1 MTVNDEKRLS
11 APSSLLSPTKIQ
23 LYFYSFLGRLSQAN
37 TAPRLQLRQLPLV
50 ASARGLLSPDGLR
63 NVGMNK
69 LRQAM
74 GMLFY
79 RPSKETSEN
88 FIHDRT
94 LREIKGSLYTLLA
107 LFLLV
112 ALTSYIPLDT
122 FNILNGRIDHIN
134 NMGGIV
140 GAVFSEIFLGSLG
153 IMGYASILLAA
164 WFSLLAFRGE
174 PFKSHWLSMLGFSIS
189 TFLGSLGCRI
199 IWGAK
204 VAEVSLLQG
213 GWIGRYVG
221 SAMEGLF
228 NTTGALIIVLGAFVI
243 TLIFTAHLSMLG
255 FTRKIF
261 GESEE
266 VETKPEP
273 EKSKPKAESVVPLTA
288 AHKGEVAAQPSKP
301 AKAKR
306 SRSKKQAPQETEL
319 EANNEPLEAS
329 AESTTES
336 TESNESKT
344 SGEGSKIFTFSE
356 LVPFKGAYS
365 LPSTRLLKSPT
376 NNPRKMNKGELKE
389 NIQKLCEHLLSF
401 QITGEI
407 TSVSQ
412 GPVLT
417 TYEYKPSAGIK
428 LSKIAALQEDL
439 GVVLGTRELRIV
451 APIPGKTVVGIE
463 VPRPQSETIALK
475 DCLNEKDFNDKKLR
489 IPVALGRTTDGKAVF
504 ADLVSMPHLLVAGAT
519 GSGKSVFINSLIM
532 SFLFRMSPQ
541 QLRLILVDPKM
552 LELNVFDGLP
562 HLITNVITDNK
573 IAFNALNWAVW
584 EMDRR
589 YNLMAKTGSKN
600 IDSFNEKQKS
610 SADKLPFIV
619 VVVDELADLMM
630 SGGEMV
636 EIAITRLAQKAR
648 AAGIHLVIATQRPST
663 DVITGLIKANI
674 PSRLSFKVPSGIDSR
689 TVLDTSG
696 AEELIG
702 RGDSLMI
709 QPAVP
714 LRRLH
719 GTFVTEEE
727 LKRTV
732 KYCIDGKDHSANY
745 IDFSGVNPDAEEK

>member
-1 MTVNDEKRLS
+1 MPFVSFALNFGLIITGFIPLCHRQIRHLTCTKSISQLGLVRHLC
-11 APSSLLSPTKIQ
+11 SP
-23 LYFYSFLGRLSQAN
+23 FAGF
-37 TAPRLQLRQLPLV
+37 
-50 ASARGLLSPDGLR
+50 LR

-79 RPSKETSEN
+79 RPSKDTSEA
-88 FIHDRT
+88 FVHDRT
-94 LREIKGSLYTLLA
+94 IREIKGSLYTLLA

-112 ALTSYIPLDT
+112 ALTSFIPLDT

-140 GAVFSEIFLGSLG
+140 GAVFSELFLGTLG
-153 IMGYASILLAA
+153 VTGYGSIILAV
-164 WFSLLAFRGE
+164 WFSLLSFKGE
-174 PFKSHWLSMLGFSIS
+174 TLRIHWLSILGFSIS
-189 TFLGSLGCRI
+189 CFLGSLGCQL
-199 IWGAK
+199 IWGSRT
-204 VAEVSLLQG
+204 AEVSLLQG
-213 GWIGRYVG
+213 GWVGRYVG
-221 SAMEGLF
+221 SALEGLF
-228 NTTGALIIVLGAFVI
+228 NTTGALIFVGGAFVI

-261 GESEE
+261 GEAEE
-266 VETKPEP
+266 TDTEPLPKNENTLLKEKTLSTTTVASAITNDSARSHKTKG
-273 EKSKPKAESVVPLTA
+273 KPKQ
-288 AHKGEVAAQPSKP
+288 G
-301 AKAKR
+301 
-306 SRSKKQAPQETEL
+306 RSKKQDPIIEQDSSEDSLKASSAQEES
-319 EANNEPLEAS
+319 PLPI
-329 AESTTES
+329 ES
-336 TESNESKT
+336 
-344 SGEGSKIFTFSE
+344 EGIEERKIFTYSE
-356 LVPFKGAYS
+356 LVPFKGTYS
-365 LPSTRLLKSPT
+365 LPSTRLLKTPT

-412 GPVLT
+412 GPVVT

-475 DCLNEKDFNDKKLR
+475 DCLNEKEFNDKKFK
-489 IPVALGRTTDGKAVF
+489 IPVALGRTTDGNAVF
-504 ADLVSMPHLLVAGAT
+504 GDLVSMPHLLVAGAT

-589 YNLMAKTGSKN
+589 YNLMAQSGSKN

-610 SADKLPFIV
+610 SSDKLPFIV
-619 VVVDELADLMM
+619 IVVDELADLMM

-727 LKRTV
+727 LRRTV
-732 KYCIDGKDHSANY
+732 KYCIDGKDHSQNY
-745 IDFSGVNPDAEEK
+745 IDFSGIDPEIEEK